1 MRLLY
6 LLAAFGAVASA
17 LPILGRQD
25 PNDPCIRVQG
35 DQCPADHPYLHQPG
49 PLATC
54 CTTKPESDESDE
66 DAQSAV
72 TSETV
77 ESSE

>member
-6 LLAAFGAVASA
+6 LLAAFGVASA

-35 DQCPADHPYLHQPG
+35 DQCPEDHPYLHQPG

-54 CTTKPESDESDE
+54 CTTKPESE
-66 DAQSAV
+66 DSAE

-77 ESSE
+77 ESAE